1 MRAACRRVVLVLLFA
16 AGSAAGHTRSQSHSV
31 WEINATAVDLV
42 MTIPTIETD
51 RIGDGAAAPSDDRIK
66 SYLTA
71 RVYPIAAGRRCA
83 LIPPVETL
91 AALPGYHKYDFT
103 FKCDTAEDLQIYSAA
118 FFDLVP
124 SHTNFAQ
131 IQNAATGEFTEQLIT
146 NEHRTVDVTGRSG
159 SRLKNARF
167 FEFIRMGTMHIFTGA
182 DHMSFLLGLV
192 LISRRLRDLVFVITG
207 FTIGHS
213 LTLALAV
220 TGILRP
226 HAEYIDA
233 LVALTIALIGAEN
246 IVVQTHKAKPVGLI
260 AGGCMAAMAAA
271 EWLGLGGLP
280 GLLSLGA
287 GLFTANYLVISGS
300 LGDAGRLR
308 MLITLGLQSRRRDRP
323 VDPGLRSNAAGGA
336 AAKAPAR
343 AAAPHRGRR
352 RVGISRGPWRVLVC
366 QPELRL
372 KPPELVV
379 SLPSITVTGTGH
391 PVLQSQRF
399 DEANESRGT
408 FNRTSKPGRGCGLM
422 RKRPNPSE
430 ILASISILSAR
441 FLALIMQRSDH
452 RRRESV
458 RCWVASINP
467 LILKPQESFRF
478 AFRHL
483 FAREIPRAVIVTD
496 LPRRSHRIPDV
507 MRIVHWRL
515 NSASAI
521 RARR

>member
-308 MLITLGLQSRRRDRP
+308 MLITLVFGLIHGFGFAADLLELQLPPERLAELLVGFNLGVEIGQLTLVSAAT
-323 VDPGLRSNAAGGA
+323 LR
-336 AAKAPAR
+336 
-343 AAAPHRGRR
+343 
-352 RVGISRGPWRVLVC
+352 VVLLRK
-366 QPELRL
+366 LRL
-372 KPPELVV
+372 ALPRPIVV
-379 SLPSITVTGTGH
+379 
-391 PVLQSQRF
+391 
-399 DEANESRGT
+399 D
-408 FNRTSKPGRGCGLM
+408 
-422 RKRPNPSE
+422 
-430 ILASISILSAR
+430 
-441 FLALIMQRSDH
+441 
-452 RRRESV
+452 
-458 RCWVASINP
+458 VAS
-467 LILKPQESFRF
+467 
-478 AFRHL
+478 AFL
-483 FAREIPRAVIVTD
+483 VGLGVFWYVS
-496 LPRRSHRIPDV
+496 RSY
-507 MRIVHWRL
+507 
-515 NSASAI
+515 A
-521 RARR
+521 